1 MEQSLKK
8 VFKNI
13 SAQPLK
19 IRQLQRSFQ
28 PHLRFQ
34 LSKVLSF
41 FSRCAYC
48 LSSSRDKVECF
59 RVFLQSKMLC
69 CDWWGFFYGCH
80 RRVSFLDV
88 TELFP
93 RRCAVVPPFFFFFIV
108 GHPRLKNFYSTV
120 PVGVVRVTSY
130 LNCLFDPV
138 SVPVRVTIN
147 KLNLI
152 LKRLC
157 CGRALKRRR
166 SEHGLFRCIGRT
178 PSFCLALVFQS
189 R

>member
-1 MEQSLKK
+1 M
-8 VFKNI
+8 
-13 SAQPLK
+13 
-19 IRQLQRSFQ
+19 
-28 PHLRFQ
+28 
-34 LSKVLSF
+34 
-41 FSRCAYC
+41 
-48 LSSSRDKVECF
+48 LSSLLIEQDALLWLV
-59 RVFLQSKMLC
+59 
-69 CDWWGFFYGCH
+69 GFFL
-80 RRVSFLDV
+80 RLSSARLV
-88 TELFP
+88 P
-93 RRCAVVPPFFFFFIV
+93 RCYWVVPSAVRCRAAFFFFFFFIV

-130 LNCLFDPV
+130 VNCLFDPV
-138 SVPVRVTIN
+138 SVPVRITIN

-189 R
+189 RWCKLGCIHREFCKLRRPV

>member
-1 MEQSLKK
+1 M
-8 VFKNI
+8 
-13 SAQPLK
+13 
-19 IRQLQRSFQ
+19 
-28 PHLRFQ
+28 
-34 LSKVLSF
+34 
-41 FSRCAYC
+41 
-48 LSSSRDKVECF
+48 
-59 RVFLQSKMLC
+59 
-69 CDWWGFFYGCH
+69 
-80 RRVSFLDV
+80 
-88 TELFP
+88 
-93 RRCAVVPPFFFFFIV
+93 PPFFFVFFIV

>member
-1 MEQSLKK
+1 MHTACLRQGIRSSAFESSYRARCSAVIGGVFFTAVIGASRSSMLLSCSLGG
-8 VFKNI
+8 
-13 SAQPLK
+13 A
-19 IRQLQRSFQ
+19 
-28 PHLRFQ
+28 
-34 LSKVLSF
+34 LSCRLF
-41 FSRCAYC
+41 F
-48 LSSSRDKVECF
+48 
-59 RVFLQSKMLC
+59 
-69 CDWWGFFYGCH
+69 
-80 RRVSFLDV
+80 
-88 TELFP
+88 
-93 RRCAVVPPFFFFFIV
+93 FFFFFIV

-130 LNCLFDPV
+130 VNCLFDPV
-138 SVPVRVTIN
+138 SVPVRITIN

>member
-1 MEQSLKK
+1 MHTACLHQAIRSSTFGSSYKARCSAVIGGVFFTAVIGASRSSMLLSCSLGG
-8 VFKNI
+8 
-13 SAQPLK
+13 A
-19 IRQLQRSFQ
+19 
-28 PHLRFQ
+28 
-34 LSKVLSF
+34 LSCRL
-41 FSRCAYC
+41 
-48 LSSSRDKVECF
+48 
-59 RVFLQSKMLC
+59 
-69 CDWWGFFYGCH
+69 
-80 RRVSFLDV
+80 
-88 TELFP
+88 
-93 RRCAVVPPFFFFFIV
+93 FFFFIV

-130 LNCLFDPV
+130 VNCLFDPV
-138 SVPVRVTIN
+138 SVPVRITIN

>member
-1 MEQSLKK
+1 MHTACLHQGIRSSAFESCYRARCSAVIGGVFFTAVIGASRSSMLLSCSLGG
-8 VFKNI
+8 
-13 SAQPLK
+13 A
-19 IRQLQRSFQ
+19 
-28 PHLRFQ
+28 
-34 LSKVLSF
+34 LSCSLS
-41 FSRCAYC
+41 
-48 LSSSRDKVECF
+48 
-59 RVFLQSKMLC
+59 
-69 CDWWGFFYGCH
+69 
-80 RRVSFLDV
+80 
-88 TELFP
+88 
-93 RRCAVVPPFFFFFIV
+93 FFFFIV

-130 LNCLFDPV
+130 VNCLFDPV
-138 SVPVRVTIN
+138 SVPVRITIN

>member
-1 MEQSLKK
+1 MHTACLHQAIRS
-8 VFKNI
+8 
-13 SAQPLK
+13 SAFGSCYK
-19 IRQLQRSFQ
+19 A
-28 PHLRFQ
+28 
-34 LSKVLSF
+34 
-41 FSRCAYC
+41 RCSA
-48 LSSSRDKVECF
+48 VIG
-59 RVFLQSKMLC
+59 
-69 CDWWGFFYGCH
+69 GFF
-80 RRVSFLDV
+80 F
-88 TELFP
+88 T
-93 RRCAVVPPFFFFFIV
+93 AVFGASRSSMLLSCSLGGALSCRLFFFIV

-130 LNCLFDPV
+130 VNCLFDLV
-138 SVPVRVTIN
+138 SVPVRITIN

-178 PSFCLALVFQS
+178 PSFCLVLVFQS

>member
-1 MEQSLKK
+1 
-8 VFKNI
+8 
-13 SAQPLK
+13 
-19 IRQLQRSFQ
+19 
-28 PHLRFQ
+28 
-34 LSKVLSF
+34 
-41 FSRCAYC
+41 
-48 LSSSRDKVECF
+48 
-59 RVFLQSKMLC
+59 MLC
-69 CDWWGFFYGCH
+69 CDWWGFF
-80 RRVSFLDV
+80 
-88 TELFP
+88 T
-93 RRCAVVPPFFFFFIV
+93 AVIDASRSSMLLSCSLGGALSCRLFFFFFIV
-108 GHPRLKNFYSTV
+108 GHPRLKNFYSPV

-130 LNCLFDPV
+130 VNCLFDPV
-138 SVPVRVTIN
+138 SVPVRITIN

>member
-1 MEQSLKK
+1 MLSGLLIKQDALLWL
-8 VFKNI
+8 VGF
-13 SAQPLK
+13 
-19 IRQLQRSFQ
+19 F
-28 PHLRFQ
+28 LR
-34 LSKVLSF
+34 
-41 FSRCAYC
+41 
-48 LSSSRDKVECF
+48 LSSSRLVHWCY
-59 RVFLQSKMLC
+59 
-69 CDWWGFFYGCH
+69 W
-80 RRVSFLDV
+80 
-88 TELFP
+88 
-93 RRCAVVPPFFFFFIV
+93 VVPSAVRCRAAFFFFFFIV

-130 LNCLFDPV
+130 VNCLFDPV
-138 SVPVRVTIN
+138 SVPVRITIN

-189 R
+189 RWCKLGCIHREFCKLRRSV